1 MTWHIT
7 VLSPDGQRVIFH
19 GTTADEAEL
28 KAAAIVARA
37 ERPDAQIW
45 IKPPIGRVYGW
56 DATTEAAAPRRSQGA
71 RARR

>member
-1 MTWHIT
+1 VTWHIT

-19 GTTADEAEL
+19 GATADEAEL
-28 KAAAIVARA
+28 TAAAVVARA

-56 DATTEAAAPRRSQGA
+56 DSATKQAAASRGA
-71 RARR
+71 RR